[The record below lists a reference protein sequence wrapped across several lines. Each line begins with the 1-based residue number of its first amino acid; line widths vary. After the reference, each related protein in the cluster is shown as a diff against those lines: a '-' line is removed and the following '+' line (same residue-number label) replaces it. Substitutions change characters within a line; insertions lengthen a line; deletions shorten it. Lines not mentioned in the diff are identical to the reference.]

1 MTPYIVLAILLPLIL
16 WAYIPLAR
24 SIGMCAQSNGSGNEK
39 VAIGGGVIFYIGA
52 LIPLLFSEN
61 EFNINIWLL
70 MAGGAILGVLSFADD
85 MVKLPPQFRL
95 VVQLLVISTVL
106 YEIFADGNYDIYL
119 ISVIACIGFA
129 NASNFMDGINGMLAL
144 YGIVV
149 LSTLI
154 AVPYVMGPVVCPLYP
169 TANITHYLSGL
180 LIALIVFAMFNVRH
194 HALVFAGDVGSV
206 ILGYFIGIT
215 IIWMSITYETIS
227 MLTLVIV
234 YLIDTFCTFLQRLFN
249 GERVLEPH
257 RKHLYQQL
265 VSQGH
270 APLRISATYAATQ
283 LCINLGWL
291 AVPADMQLL
300 YTIIITLALL
310 TAYIS
315 LKIRLLGKTSK

>member
-1 MTPYIVLAILLPLIL
+1 MTPYIVLAIVLPLIL
-16 WAYIPLAR
+16 WAYIPFAR
-24 SIGMCAQSNGSGNEK
+24 RIGMCTQSNGSGNEK
-39 VAIGGGVIFYIGA
+39 VAVGGGVIFYIGA
-52 LIPLLFSEN
+52 MIPLFFSEN
-61 EFNINIWLL
+61 EFNISIWLL

-106 YEIFADGNYDIYL
+106 YEIFEAGHYDIYL
-119 ISVIACIGFA
+119 ISVIACVGFA

-154 AVPYVMGPVVCPLYP
+154 AVPYVMEPAVYPLYP

-180 LIALIVFAMFNVRH
+180 LIALIVFALFNVRSRS
-194 HALVFAGDVGSV
+194 LVFAGDVGSV
-206 ILGYFIGIT
+206 TLGYFTGIT
-215 IIWMSITYETIS
+215 IIWLSIIYDSLSMMS
-227 MLTLVIV
+227 LVIV

-249 GERVLEPH
+249 GERVMEPH

-265 VSQGH
+265 VAHGYP
-270 APLRISATYAATQ
+270 PLRISASYAATQ
-283 LCINLGWL
+283 LCINIGWL

-300 YTIIITLALL
+300 YTIIVTLALL

>member
-1 MTPYIVLAILLPLIL
+1 MTPYIVLAILLPILL
-16 WAYIPLAR
+16 WAYIPFAR
-24 SIGMCAQSNGSGNEK
+24 RIGMCAQSNGSGNEK
-39 VAIGGGVIFYIGA
+39 VAVGGGVIFYIGA
-52 LIPLLFSEN
+52 MIPLLFSEN
-61 EFNINIWLL
+61 EFNISIWLL

-106 YEIFADGNYDIYL
+106 YEIFEAGHYDIYL
-119 ISVIACIGFA
+119 ISIIACVGFA

-154 AVPYVMGPVVCPLYP
+154 AVPYVMEPVVCPLFP
-169 TANITHYLSGL
+169 TTNITHYLTGL
-180 LIALIVFAMFNVRH
+180 LIALTVFALFNVRH
-194 HALVFAGDVGSV
+194 RSLVFAGDVGSV
-206 ILGYFIGIT
+206 TLGYFAGIT
-215 IIWMSITYETIS
+215 IIWLSIIYNTLSMMS
-227 MLTLVIV
+227 LVIV

-249 GERVLEPH
+249 GERVMEPH

-265 VSQGH
+265 VAQGYS
-270 APLRISATYAATQ
+270 PLRISASYAAIQ
-283 LCINLGWL
+283 LCVNIGWL